1 VATHALVSRT
11 AFGWRI
17 RKRIAAAA
25 LAAVAL
31 LAPAAAL
38 ACPYCAAGSKQ
49 SAGLSYALGAFIL
62 LPFVVAVAVYSVLRS
77 EAE

>member
-1 VATHALVSRT
+1 V
-11 AFGWRI
+11 
-17 RKRIAAAA
+17 
-25 LAAVAL
+25 VAL

-49 SAGLSYALGAFIL
+49 SAGLSVALGAFIL
-62 LPFVVAVAVYSVLRS
+62 LPFAVAVAVYSVLRS